1 MTRAGIFEVRE
12 QRDGATTL
20 LRISGELDLS
30 TVPVLARHVDEQLA
44 DKPTTLTLDLSALTF
59 MDSSGL
65 RLLIELD
72 ERAHSEPWDLALIP
86 SRQDSANAV
95 LRMTGADAALP
106 FEAAVP
112 RPAQRDD

>member
-1 MTRAGIFEVRE
+1 MTSAGIFEVRE
-12 QRDGATTL
+12 EGDGATRL

-30 TVPVLARHVDEQLA
+30 TVPVLARHVDERLA

-65 RLLIELD
+65 RLLIELN
-72 ERAHSEPWDLALIP
+72 ERARTEPWELALIP
-86 SRQDSANAV
+86 SQHESANAV

-106 FEAAVP
+106 FGAAVP
-112 RPAQRDD
+112 GPAQRDD